1 MKIKAKVAFF
11 TDNYDCVG
19 FGEIVDINDKLAKKL
34 IDYGY
39 ASLIEIDDI
48 KEEAS
53 KKKASTR
60 KKKVEVE

>member
-1 MKIKAKVAFF
+1 MKIKAKVACF

>member
-39 ASLIEIDDI
+39 ASFVEIDDI
-48 KEEAS
+48 KDEAP

>member
-11 TDNYDCVG
+11 TDNYNCVG
-19 FGEIVDINDKLAKKL
+19 FGEIVELNDKLAKKL
-34 IDYGY
+34 IECGY
-39 ASLIEIDDI
+39 ASLEEIDDI

>member
-11 TDNYDCVG
+11 TDDYNCVG
-19 FGEIVDINDKLAKKL
+19 FGEIVDMNDKLAKKL

-39 ASLIEIDDI
+39 ASLEEIDDI

-53 KKKASTR
+53 KKKASAR

>member
-1 MKIKAKVAFF
+1 MRIKAKVAFF

-19 FGEIVDINDKLAKKL
+19 FGEVVEINDKLAKKL

-39 ASLIEIDDI
+39 ASLVEIDDI